1 MNSTL
6 SKTLIFATGAAIGSV
21 VAWTFAKK
29 KYEKIAN
36 EEIAA
41 MKEFYLNKTKEDSAA
56 EAESKKKEEYR
67 EADAAVVNT
76 YNDILGSEGYFS
88 YDEAQAMRKH
98 IGKDKPYIIEPAEY
112 GEFEDYDLISLTY
125 YADGVLVDDGGE
137 PMENV
142 DEAVGLESLK
152 HIGEF
157 EPDAIHVR
165 NDKRKVDYE
174 ILYDYALYSDIKKSS
189 PHVAEGSDDDE

>member
-6 SKTLIFATGAAIGSV
+6 NKVLIFAAGASIGSA
-21 VAWTFAKK
+21 VAWVFAKK
-29 KYEKIAN
+29 KYERIAN

-41 MKEFYLNKTKEDSAA
+41 MKEHYLNKTEEVSDEKSEEEQKEQ
-56 EAESKKKEEYR
+56 YR
-67 EADAAVVNT
+67 EDDAKVVNT

-137 PMENV
+137 PMENI
-142 DEAVGLESLK
+142 DEAVGLESLN

-174 ILYDYALYSDIKKSS
+174 ILYDYALYSDIKPSS
-189 PHVAEGSDDDE
+189 PHVAEEPDDDE

>member
-6 SKTLIFATGAAIGSV
+6 SKTLIFAAGAAIGSA
-21 VAWTFAKK
+21 VAWVFAKK

-41 MKEFYLNKTKEDSAA
+41 MKEFYSNKAKTGPDENT
-56 EAESKKKEEYR
+56 EAEKKEQYR
-67 EADAAVVNT
+67 EADAAVVST
-76 YNDILGSEGYFS
+76 YNDIIGSEGYFS
-88 YDEAQAMRKH
+88 YDEAQEMRKH

-125 YADGVLVDDGGE
+125 YADGVLVDDGGD

-142 DEAVGLESLK
+142 DEAVGLESLN

-174 ILYDYALYSDIKKSS
+174 ILYDYALYSDIKRSS
-189 PHVAEGSDDDE
+189 PHVAEEPDDDE